1 MNNTPSEDQWRKRI
15 VSPEAVLERI
25 EPGMS
30 IFLGT
35 GVAEPRT
42 LVKHLTASEAPNL
55 QDLELIQLVS
65 LGDAVALQQQRS
77 HKYRLKTFF
86 SGWIASEAITSG
98 RVDLIPCRFCRIPH
112 LIASGWLAIDVAFVQ
127 VTPPNEA
134 GYCSL
139 GVAVDVAQQAMEQA
153 SLVVGEINPDIPVT
167 LGDTFVPVTSFD
179 LLVEA
184 TEPPIYFQ
192 RWAVDE
198 VYDRIAANIASV
210 IENGSC
216 LAFSIGQIYDA
227 LARHLTGK
235 RHLGIHSSFFT
246 DALMDL
252 VKSGAVTNRQK
263 ELFRGKSLVSYAFG
277 TPELLAWLDR
287 NPLVEFQS
295 IEKVF
300 DPLQIGRNPRFMTI
314 LPARR
319 VDLWGRI
326 ALHFGKGNIAG
337 PAEAINFANGADLS
351 VGGRT
356 IFALPSR
363 NRSGSPNIRV
373 TVADLPN
380 QFGLSESVAMLVTE
394 YGVAHLTGRTVRER
408 AQALI
413 DIAHPEDRAALVEQA
428 KAAHILYPDQ
438 IFLAQN
444 AHLYPSEIEA
454 THTFKNGV
462 QIRLRA
468 IRPSDEEE
476 MRRLFYRFS
485 DKAVYY
491 RYFTPLKTMPHAKM
505 QTYVNVDYSDT
516 LSIVGVAG
524 ESGEGRI
531 IAEARFVRDLQGAK
545 ADVAF
550 VVDEAYQGMGIATYL
565 YRMLIRLARQ
575 RGIQGFHAD
584 VLSSNR
590 NMLKVFEKGGLPVKA
605 SLEDGVYSLWMP
617 FGRVAENDAL
627 NRP

>member
-1 MNNTPSEDQWRKRI
+1 MNGPSENQWRSRI
-15 VSPEAVLERI
+15 VPPEAVLERI

-42 LVKHLTASEAPNL
+42 LVKHLTTSEARNL

-65 LGDAVALQQQRS
+65 LGEAVSLQQQRS
-77 HKYRLKTFF
+77 QNYRLKTFF
-86 SGWIASEAITSG
+86 SGWIASEAITAG
-98 RVDLIPCRFCRIPH
+98 QVDLIPSRFCRIPQ
-112 LIASGWLAIDVAFVQ
+112 LIASGWLSIDVAFVQ

-139 GVAVDVAQQAMEQA
+139 GVAVDVARQAMEQA
-153 SLVVGEINPDIPVT
+153 SLVVGEINPAIPVT
-167 LGDTFVPVTSFD
+167 MGDTFVPVADFD
-179 LLVEA
+179 LLVAA

-192 RWAVDE
+192 RWPVDD
-198 VYDRIAANIASV
+198 VYDRLGANISSV

-216 LAFSIGQIYDA
+216 LAFSIGMLYDA

-263 ELFRGKSLVSYAFG
+263 EVFRGKSLVSYAFG

-300 DPLQIGRNPRFMTI
+300 DPLQIGNNPRFMAI

-319 VDLWGRI
+319 VDLSGRI

-351 VGGRT
+351 TGGRT

-363 NRSGSPNIRV
+363 NLKGSPNIRV
-373 TVADLPN
+373 SVAALPN
-380 QFGLSESVAMLVTE
+380 QFGLPESVSMLVTE

-413 DIAHPEDRAALVEQA
+413 DIAHPDDRANLVAQA

-438 IFLAQN
+438 IFLPQS
-444 AHLYPSEIEA
+444 AHLYPSEIET

-462 QIRLRA
+462 QIRFRA
-468 IRPSDEEE
+468 IRPSDEEA

-491 RYFTPLKTMPHAKM
+491 RYFTPIKTMPHARM
-505 QTYVNVDYSDT
+505 QAYVNVDYSDT
-516 LSIVGVAG
+516 LSIVGLAG

-550 VVDEAYQGMGIATYL
+550 VVDEAYQGMGIGTFL

-605 SLEDGVYSLWMP
+605 SLEDGIYSLWMP
-617 FGRVAENDAL
+617 FGRTDDGGAL